1 MKFNAGFL
9 LQTIQTTFS
18 PNEKLPAATFFLRA
32 SMLGTIDSLLSVML
46 CYSKYGATGMKGTRR
61 APSVVLPT
69 LQVSYYVVKCGLCVS
84 GNEIEQKLFECLKCT
99 MGQEGEY

>member
-1 MKFNAGFL
+1 MFLEATVFMYWNASMKFNAGFL
-9 LQTIQTTFS
+9 LQTRQTTFS

-61 APSVVLPT
+61 GPSVVLPT
-69 LQVSYYVVKCGLCVS
+69 WQVSYYVETLGPMSVC
-84 GNEIEQKLFECLKCT
+84 E
-99 MGQEGEY
+99 